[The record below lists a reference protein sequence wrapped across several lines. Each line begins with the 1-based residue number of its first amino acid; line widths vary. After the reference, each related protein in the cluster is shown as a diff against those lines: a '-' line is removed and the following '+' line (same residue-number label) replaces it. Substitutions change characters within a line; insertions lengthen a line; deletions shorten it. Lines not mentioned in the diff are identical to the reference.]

1 MTIYHKH
8 HIIPKHIGGTDDE
21 TNLITLTIEE
31 HAKAHK
37 KLYEEHGRWQD
48 KVAWLSLSKQITCA
62 EAIKLSQIYANLGK
76 KHTETTKNKL
86 RNHNLGKKLSK
97 ETKLKQS
104 LANKGK
110 IPHNKGIPN
119 TEQQKFKISN
129 KLSKL
134 WEIVYPDGTIQLIKN
149 MDKFCKENNLFKSNM
164 YKVSYGKQKHH
175 KGFTCKS
182 VQRPT

>member
-1 MTIYHKH
+1 MNIYVAQ
-8 HIIPKHIGGTDDE
+8 DDE
-21 TNLITLTIEE
+21 LITELRKWIKNNPFDPKEFNITPVPKECHFWYGLT
-31 HAKAHK
+31 
-37 KLYEEHGRWQD
+37 
-48 KVAWLSLSKQITCA
+48 
-62 EAIKLSQIYANLGK
+62 
-76 KHTETTKNKL
+76 HTKETKTKI

-110 IPHNKGIPN
+110 IPFNKGIPN
-119 TEQQKFKISN
+119 TEQQKLKISN

-134 WEIVYPDGTIQLIKN
+134 WEIVYPDGTVQHIKN

-175 KGFTCKS
+175 RGFTCKK
-182 VQRPT
+182 VHLPT